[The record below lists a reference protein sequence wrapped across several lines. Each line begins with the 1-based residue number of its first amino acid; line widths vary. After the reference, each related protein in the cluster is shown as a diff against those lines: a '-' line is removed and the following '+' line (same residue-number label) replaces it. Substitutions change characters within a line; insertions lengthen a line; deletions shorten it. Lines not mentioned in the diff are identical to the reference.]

1 MKLVDNWKSAWKW
14 VSVQIAIVA
23 AALQASI
30 IAIPDLDKWLGD
42 TVTHLVGLV
51 LLLSIV
57 LGRLVDQSKPQV

>member
-1 MKLVDNWKSAWKW
+1 MKLVENWKSAWKW

-23 AALQASI
+23 AALQAAI
-30 IAIPDLDKWLGD
+30 ITMPDLDKWLGD

-57 LGRLVDQSKPQV
+57 LGRLVDQSKPSP

>member
-23 AALQASI
+23 AALQA
-30 IAIPDLDKWLGD
+30 AILTMPDLDKWLGD

-57 LGRLVDQSKPQV
+57 LGRLVDQSKPAA

>member
-14 VSVQIAIVA
+14 VSIQIAIVA
-23 AALQASI
+23 AALQAAI
-30 IAIPDLDKWLGD
+30 ITMPDLDKWLGD

-57 LGRLVDQSKPQV
+57 LGRLIDQTKPAA